1 MALNHFKNPQFFRNS
16 QGEVYE
22 SYNGQPW
29 QPDDAAVSSKDGEA
43 AQKEQAKQHLH
54 KLLKPG
60 QTVYTVLNHKSSSG
74 MTRSISLVI
83 GDKDGSI
90 QKLDYWIAQS
100 TGDGI
105 DQKHGGIKVS
115 GCGMDMGFH
124 LVYNLG
130 MMLWPNGTKK
140 PHGTRNGQPD
150 KDGGYA
156 LKHQWL

>member
-1 MALNHFKNPQFFRNS
+1 MYRNIFKNPQFFRNA

-29 QPDDAAVSSKDGEA
+29 QPEDVAVTRKDGEA
-43 AQKEQAKQHLH
+43 AQKEQAKQHLR

-60 QTVYTVLNHKSSSG
+60 QTVYTILRHRSTSG
-74 MTRSISLVI
+74 MSRSISLVI
-83 GDKDGSI
+83 NTKDGI
-90 QKLDYWIAQS
+90 QSLDYWIAQAKGEP
-100 TGDGI
+100 T
-105 DQKHGGIKVS
+105 DQKNGGLKVS

-130 MMLWPNGTKK
+130 RILWPDGVKK
-140 PHGTRNGQPD
+140 GRGAQPD

-156 LKHQWL
+156 LNHQWL